1 MVGTDG
7 LARHPYSES
16 REMAAPSTTDV
27 GRRDPLPSIS
37 HLELDKL
44 KPERLDT
51 RYPSMN
57 GLSVS
62 TAPMGSPN
70 TVHSGPP
77 PPYSYPPSAAASNLS
92 NHAMSGYISPPESTR
107 RSTREEER
115 HSPPRK
121 SLPSI
126 HEALGGD
133 RALPFTGSSQPAP
146 GSTPSSALTQNFPD
160 GPKGPSNPFSAPP
173 IREHPFPSQL
183 QPPSHLQAQPSD
195 LHGTLHGREPPAFGP
210 PTSPRASAQALPT
223 AVFRS
228 DPLASSTF
236 NTRPEPR
243 ARTPPPPPPADSSR
257 ALYPYS
263 PAPKPAPPAYAGD
276 SFQHSGNSN
285 LQDQRSSFPRAPDPS
300 YEHTIKRHIDVHEA
314 AKDLADVSRSVLPL
328 QTVLTPLDSKY
339 FRPFL
344 RCVANVESTISSWKS
359 LWFLPRFIAWPA

>member
-1 MVGTDG
+1 
-7 LARHPYSES
+7 
-16 REMAAPSTTDV
+16 MAAPSTTDV

-173 IREHPFPSQL
+173 IREHPFPRQL
-183 QPPSHLQAQPSD
+183 QPPSHLQAQPTSMAPSMAGNHRLSD
-195 LHGTLHGREPPAFGP
+195 LQRHLERQPKHYPQL
-210 PTSPRASAQALPT
+210 S
-223 AVFRS
+223 S
-228 DPLASSTF
+228 DPILSRVLRSTHGPNLEPGLRRHHHLLTRLVRSTHTRLLRSQHRLRTLATHF
-236 NTRPEPR
+236 NILAIPICKTKGHPFPELQIPVTN
-243 ARTPPPPPPADSSR
+243 TPSKGILMCMR
-257 ALYPYS
+257 
-263 PAPKPAPPAYAGD
+263 
-276 SFQHSGNSN
+276 
-285 LQDQRSSFPRAPDPS
+285 LQKTS
-300 YEHTIKRHIDVHEA
+300 
-314 AKDLADVSRSVLPL
+314 
-328 QTVLTPLDSKY
+328 QT
-339 FRPFL
+339 
-344 RCVANVESTISSWKS
+344 
-359 LWFLPRFIAWPA
+359 

>member
-1 MVGTDG
+1 MAGTDG
-7 LARHPYSES
+7 LARHPYSDT
-16 REMAAPSTTDV
+16 REMTAPSTTEI

-51 RYPSMN
+51 RYPPMN

-77 PPYSYPPSAAASNLS
+77 PPYSYPPSVAVS
-92 NHAMSGYISPPESTR
+92 NHSNHTMSGYISPPESSR

-115 HSPPRK
+115 SSPPRK

-133 RALPFTGSSQPAP
+133 RALTFTGASQPAP

-173 IREHPFPSQL
+173 IREHPFATQH
-183 QPPSHLQAQPSD
+183 QPPSHMQAQPSD
-195 LHGTLHGREPPAFGP
+195 MRGKEPPAFGP
-210 PTSPRASAQALPT
+210 PTSPRLSAQAPPT
-223 AVFRS
+223 AVYQS

-243 ARTPPPPPPADSSR
+243 ARTPPLPPADSSR

-263 PAPKPAPPAYAGD
+263 PAPKPAPPIYASD
-276 SFQHSGNSN
+276 SFQFSGSSN
-285 LQDQRSSFPRAPDPS
+285 LQDQRPPFPRAPEPS

-314 AKDLADVSRSVLPL
+314 AKDLADVSNSDSPL
-328 QTVLTPLDSKY
+328 
-339 FRPFL
+339 
-344 RCVANVESTISSWKS
+344 
-359 LWFLPRFIAWPA
+359 